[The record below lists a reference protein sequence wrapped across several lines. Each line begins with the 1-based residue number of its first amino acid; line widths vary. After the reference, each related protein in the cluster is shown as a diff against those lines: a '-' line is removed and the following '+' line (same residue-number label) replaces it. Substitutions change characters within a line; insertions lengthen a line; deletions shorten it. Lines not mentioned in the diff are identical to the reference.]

1 MSFRV
6 NGTTIYLTR
15 GDTFRAVITISNPDG
30 SIYTPQEGDKVRFAM
45 KEDIESEEL
54 LIFREVPIDTM
65 ELVLYPGDTKGLEY
79 GSYVYDIQL
88 TRADGMI
95 TTIVPASRFR
105 LTEEV
110 TY

>member
-54 LIFREVPIDTM
+54 LILREVPIDTM
-65 ELVLYPGDTKGLEY
+65 ELVIYPGDTKELEF
-79 GSYVYDIQL
+79 GNYVYDIQL
-88 TRADGMI
+88 TKANGDVDTFI
-95 TTIVPASRFR
+95 TKSKLK

-110 TY
+110 E

>member
-45 KEDIESEEL
+45 KEDIDSEEL
-54 LIFREVPIDTM
+54 LIFRDIPIDTM
-65 ELVLYPGDTKGLEY
+65 ELVLFPGDTKGLEY
-79 GSYVYDIQL
+79 GNYVYDIQL
-88 TRADGMI
+88 TKANGDVDTFI
-95 TTIVPASRFR
+95 TKSKLK

-110 TY
+110 E

>member
-6 NGTTIYLTR
+6 TGTTIYLTR

-45 KEDIESEEL
+45 KEGIESEEL
-54 LIFREVPIDTM
+54 LVLRDVPIDTM
-65 ELVLYPGDTKGLEY
+65 ELVLYPADTKDLEF
-79 GSYVYDIQL
+79 GNYVYDIQL
-88 TRADGMI
+88 TKANGDVDTFI
-95 TTIVPASRFR
+95 TKSKLK

-110 TY
+110 E

>member
-45 KEDIESEEL
+45 KEDIDSEEI
-54 LIFREVPIDTM
+54 LILREVPIDTM
-65 ELVLYPGDTKGLEY
+65 ELVIYPGDTKELEF
-79 GSYVYDIQL
+79 GNYVYDIQL
-88 TRADGMI
+88 TKANGDVDTFI
-95 TTIVPASRFR
+95 TKSKLK

-110 TY
+110 E